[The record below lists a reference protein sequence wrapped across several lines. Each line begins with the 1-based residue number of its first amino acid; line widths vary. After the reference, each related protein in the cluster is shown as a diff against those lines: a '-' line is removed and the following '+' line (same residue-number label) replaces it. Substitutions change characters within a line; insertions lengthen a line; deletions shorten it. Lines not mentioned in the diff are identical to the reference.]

1 MPRTL
6 VLGTHNKK
14 KRGELEELLAP
25 HGFVLKTLADFP
37 AAIAV
42 DETGETFAANA
53 ALKATVQAKH
63 LQAWVLGEDSGLCV
77 EALGGRPGVYSA
89 RFSGPDATDE
99 KNNDHLL
106 AELANVPLERRG
118 AYYVCHATLADPF
131 GTIQAEAVGTCH
143 GRILFARAGGGG
155 FGYDPLFEVPE
166 YHRTFGELAPA
177 VKRALSHRSRA
188 IRLLIPQLLALVQT
202 GKWAS

>member
-1 MPRTL
+1 MTRVL
-6 VLGTHNKK
+6 VLGTNNKK
-14 KRGELEELLAP
+14 KRGELQELLGP
-25 HGFVLKTLADFP
+25 LGFELKTLAEFP
-37 AAIAV
+37 NAIEV

-63 LQAWVLGEDSGLCV
+63 LGAWVLGEDSGLCV

-99 KNNDHLL
+99 KNNDRLL
-106 AELANVPLERRG
+106 SELQNVPLEKRG
-118 AYYVCHATLADPF
+118 AFYVCHATLSDPAGNIHAD
-131 GTIQAEAVGTCH
+131 AEGTCH
-143 GRILFARAGGGG
+143 GRILFARAGVGG

-166 YHRTFGELAPA
+166 YHRTFGELDPA

-188 IRLLIPQLLALVQT
+188 IRQLVPQLVALIKSGV
-202 GKWAS
+202 WI